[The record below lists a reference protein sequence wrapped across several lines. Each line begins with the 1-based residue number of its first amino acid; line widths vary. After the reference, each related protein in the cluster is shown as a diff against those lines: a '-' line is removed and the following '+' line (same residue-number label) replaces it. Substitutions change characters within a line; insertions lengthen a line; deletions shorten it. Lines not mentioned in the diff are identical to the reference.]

1 QHLAGGDG
9 GSGRA
14 RAGRTAQGAHA
25 LAVRVRRR
33 ARPGARDRPGRHEV
47 RVRVRRRRADPDRR
61 SADSG
66 LLAALAGRPVRT
78 RRAPALGWDNV
89 SDVGVGKYL
98 RFEVEAEGEEAARKQ
113 AEQMANRFL
122 TNPVIEDHAI
132 LEVEPAEPATATGP
146 DERR

>member
-1 QHLAGGDG
+1 M
-9 GSGRA
+9 RF
-14 RAGRTAQGAHA
+14 
-25 LAVRVRRR
+25 RVRLLVSLK
-33 ARPGARDRPGRHEV
+33 E
-47 RVRVRRRRADPDRR
+47 
-61 SADSG
+61 G
-66 LLAALAGRPVRT
+66 LLDPQGKAVESAL
-78 RRAPALGWDNV
+78 PALGWDNV

-146 DERR
+146 EGRG